1 MAVVLGK
8 DIRIYAGTSGTTPI
22 IAGAKSCTISERCD
36 LIEKASASNQTSKE
50 FVGGRTEWEINISH
64 LVVVGSEYQGLLK
77 VNTTVRLRIGGSTMA
92 TGDYLTGNAIIK
104 TQKLTA
110 PIGGLAN
117 GTIVFLGNGPLE

>member
-22 IAGAKSCTISERCD
+22 IAGAKSCTISERCY

-77 VNTTVRLRIGGSTMA
+77 VNTTVSLSVVVNNVRKTGTAICQQADIGGAVGTLA
-92 TGDYLTGNAIIK
+92 TGSV
-104 TQKLTA
+104 KLK
-110 PIGGLAN
+110 
-117 GTIVFLGNGPLE
+117 GTGPLT

>member
-22 IAGAKSCTISERCD
+22 IAGAKSCTISEKCD

-50 FVGGRTEWEINISH
+50 FVAGRTEWEINISH

-77 VNTTVRLRIGGSTMA
+77 VNTTVSLSVVVNNVRKTGTAICQQADIGGAVGTLA
-92 TGDYLTGNAIIK
+92 TGSV
-104 TQKLTA
+104 KLK
-110 PIGGLAN
+110 
-117 GTIVFLGNGPLE
+117 GTGPLI

>member
-36 LIEKASASNQTSKE
+36 LIEKASASNQSSKE
-50 FVGGRTEWEINISH
+50 FVAGRTEWEINISH

-77 VNTTVRLRIGGSTMA
+77 VNTTVSLSVVVNNVRKTGTAICQQSDIGGAVGTLA
-92 TGDYLTGNAIIK
+92 TGSV
-104 TQKLTA
+104 KLK
-110 PIGGLAN
+110 
-117 GTIVFLGNGPLE
+117 GTGPLT

>member
-50 FVGGRTEWEINISH
+50 FVAGRTEWEINISH

-77 VNTTVRLRIGGSTMA
+77 VNTTVSLSVVVNNVRKTGTAICQQADIGGAVGTLA
-92 TGDYLTGNAIIK
+92 TGSV
-104 TQKLTA
+104 KLK
-110 PIGGLAN
+110 
-117 GTIVFLGNGPLE
+117 GTGPLI

>member
-22 IAGAKSCTISERCD
+22 IAGAKSCTISEKCD

-50 FVGGRTEWEINISH
+50 FVAGRTEWEINISH

-77 VNTTVRLRIGGSTMA
+77 VNTTVSLSVVVNNVRKTGTAICQQADIGGAVGTLA
-92 TGDYLTGNAIIK
+92 TGSV
-104 TQKLTA
+104 KLK
-110 PIGGLAN
+110 
-117 GTIVFLGNGPLE
+117 GTGPLT

>member
-77 VNTTVRLRIGGSTMA
+77 VNTTVSLSVVVNNVRKTGTAICQQSDIGGAVGTLA
-92 TGDYLTGNAIIK
+92 TGSVNLK
-104 TQKLTA
+104 
-110 PIGGLAN
+110 
-117 GTIVFLGNGPLE
+117 GTGPLT

>member
-1 MAVVLGK
+1 MATLGNNIIVQIQSGQNWVAVGAARTDEIQVDGEQIEIASK
-8 DIRIYAGTSGTTPI
+8 TSGKWREFLTGRNTWSVQTSYLVTVASDIR
-22 IAGAKSCTISERCD
+22 E
-36 LIEKASASNQTSKE
+36 
-50 FVGGRTEWEINISH
+50 
-64 LVVVGSEYQGLLK
+64 LLK

>member
-77 VNTTVRLRIGGSTMA
+77 VNTTVSLSVGVNNVRKTGTAICQQADIGGAVGTLA
-92 TGDYLTGNAIIK
+92 TGSV
-104 TQKLTA
+104 KLK
-110 PIGGLAN
+110 
-117 GTIVFLGNGPLE
+117 GTGPLT